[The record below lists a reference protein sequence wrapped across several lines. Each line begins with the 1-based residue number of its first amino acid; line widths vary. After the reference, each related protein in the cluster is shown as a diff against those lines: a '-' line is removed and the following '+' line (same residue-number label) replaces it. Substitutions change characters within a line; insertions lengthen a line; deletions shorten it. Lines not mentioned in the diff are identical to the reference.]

1 MVELMIRQ
9 PALAGTWY
17 SGEPVAL
24 RSELNLHLAAVPRT
38 AVPGLLIGLVAPHAG
53 LMYSGRVAAHCF
65 ALLRESAN
73 PTVVLLGPSHHL
85 GFDGIAVYER
95 GAWDT
100 PLGRTL
106 VNEEVASAL
115 LQARA
120 PFFSGA
126 DKHRYEHAL
135 EMQLPFLQYVAP
147 HARIVP
153 LLMGWQSQETID
165 AAAAALGALRPAGD
179 IVLLA
184 SSDLSHYHDAR
195 TAQALDS
202 LVVDDV
208 NRFDAGRLQS
218 RLSNTPEHACGGG
231 PLVSVMKAAGALGA
245 NQSTALRYGHSGE
258 AGGRDASRVVGYL
271 AAAFWRAA

>member
-38 AVPGLLIGLVAPHAG
+38 AVPGRLIGLVAPHAG

-65 ALLRESAN
+65 ALLRESAD

-153 LLMGWQSQETID
+153 LLMGGSRRRRSTPPRRHSAHCGQPGTSCCWLRATSATITTR
-165 AAAAALGALRPAGD
+165 ALRRRSTRWWWTTSTASTPAGCSR
-179 IVLLA
+179 A
-184 SSDLSHYHDAR
+184 SAIPPSMR
-195 TAQALDS
+195 
-202 LVVDDV
+202 
-208 NRFDAGRLQS
+208 
-218 RLSNTPEHACGGG
+218 
-231 PLVSVMKAAGALGA
+231 AGAD
-245 NQSTALRYGHSGE
+245 R
-258 AGGRDASRVVGYL
+258 
-271 AAAFWRAA
+271 W

>member
-1 MVELMIRQ
+1 
-9 PALAGTWY
+9 
-17 SGEPVAL
+17 
-24 RSELNLHLAAVPRT
+24 
-38 AVPGLLIGLVAPHAG
+38 
-53 LMYSGRVAAHCF
+53 
-65 ALLRESAN
+65 
-73 PTVVLLGPSHHL
+73 
-85 GFDGIAVYER
+85 
-95 GAWDT
+95 
-100 PLGRTL
+100 
-106 VNEEVASAL
+106 
-115 LQARA
+115 
-120 PFFSGA
+120 
-126 DKHRYEHAL
+126 
-135 EMQLPFLQYVAP
+135 MQLPFLQYVAP

-165 AAAAALGALRPAGD
+165 AAAAALGALRPAED

-184 SSDLSHYHDAR
+184 SSDLSHYHDAP

-218 RLSNTPEHACGGG
+218 RLSNAPEHACGGG